1 MPTTL
6 LRGGAQPEFF
16 ELGILELKTTRF
28 WVRRDQC
35 GVRNPP
41 RGTSG
46 ASKAQGGTSTGGELD
61 GELVFAQ
68 FWALERGHSGAH
80 ACARLR
86 QD

>member
-1 MPTTL
+1 ML
-6 LRGGAQPEFF
+6 CGGARLEFF
-16 ELGILELKTTRF
+16 ELGILGLKTTRF
-28 WVRRDQC
+28 WVRRDQR
-35 GVRNPP
+35 GVHNPP
-41 RGTSG
+41 RVIAG
-46 ASKAQGGTSTGGELD
+46 ASKAQGGTGTGGELD